1 MPKSFS
7 EQVVRESTL
16 TLKDWIKSQI
26 ILTAITLT
34 ALLIGLY
41 NIGIGH
47 WILASIAI
55 TFIDLLPV
63 LGLSVT
69 MIPWAFYELV
79 FAKDTHTGIWI
90 FLLFLIIMFL
100 KQILDPFVRGWS
112 LGISPWEE
120 IVASLAGFVLTGMNG
135 IGLILGPVVYIVGKK
150 IYRTR
155 NPQTEVYG
163 RENPGYFDRGFGQ
176 KAPVAE
182 KKAEYADAID
192 ITNDVEDVE
201 DAK

>member
-41 NIGIGH
+41 NIGIEH

-176 KAPVAE
+176 KVPVAE

>member
-41 NIGIGH
+41 NIGIEH